1 MICPFNNRA
10 CRCDPAAAD
19 KKFHPCALMR
29 RLGAM
34 IRLLGSNTGDEA
46 IAAAHGLRRLVPAEG
61 LSFNEIAVLIENCG
75 GKIEQFKYSDAD
87 AEVIFARGVERGRDE
102 ERREQSAPPEFY
114 DADGRPRWHEM
125 AVFCRDHTGRLR
137 SDWEKEFVDD
147 MVGKTL
153 QRVPTDKQ
161 AKHLFA
167 IFVKVGGPYD
177 AKTAGLYC

>member
-29 RLGAM
+29 RVGVM

-87 AEVIFARGVERGRDE
+87 AEVIFARGVERGRA
-102 ERREQSAPPEFY
+102 EQQQQDALPPEFY
-114 DADGRPRWHEM
+114 YADRQPRWNEI
-125 AVFCRDHTGRLR
+125 ALFCQRNNGRLR
-137 SDWEKEFVDD
+137 SDWEKTFVAD
-147 MVGKTL
+147 MAGNTVWR
-153 QRVPTDKQ
+153 QPTEKQ
-161 AKHLFA
+161 AKHLLA
-167 IFVKVGGPYD
+167 IFVKLGGSYD
-177 AKTAGLYC
+177 PKTARIHS

>member
-1 MICPFNNRA
+1 MSTLDETVAKRIAKLF
-10 CRCDPAAAD
+10 
-19 KKFHPCALMR
+19 
-29 RLGAM
+29 
-34 IRLLGSNTGDEA
+34 RLLGSDIDGEVQGAVNA
-46 IAAAHGLRRLVPAEG
+46 MKRLVASEG
-61 LSFNEIAVLIENCG
+61 LSFTDIAIVIENANG
-75 GKIEQFKYSDAD
+75 EIEELKYSDSD
-87 AEVIFARGVERGRDE
+87 AQAIFARGVERGRDE

-177 AKTAGLYC
+177 AKNARLYC